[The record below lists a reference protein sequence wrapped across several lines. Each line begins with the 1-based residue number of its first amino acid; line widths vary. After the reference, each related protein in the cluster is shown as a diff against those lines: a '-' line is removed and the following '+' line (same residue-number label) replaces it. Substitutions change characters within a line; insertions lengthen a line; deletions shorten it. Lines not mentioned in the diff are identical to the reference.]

1 MWDDAKLGLRNSRA
15 WEKVAIVTDSGGVK
29 HTINALGWMVP
40 GEVRVFGLGELAA
53 AKDWT
58 AS

>member
-1 MWDDAKLGLRNSRA
+1 M
-15 WEKVAIVTDSGGVK
+15 K
-29 HTINALGWMVP
+29 HTIKAFGWMVP

-58 AS
+58 AR